1 MVGALVDFGIQNGVK
16 TFLADVAADNASSC
30 GVMCSLGFAP
40 SENGTFRRS
49 GTKTEYKNLTFR
61 KDL

>member
-16 TFLADVAADNASSC
+16 TFLADVAADNAGSC
-30 GVMCSLGFAP
+30 GVMRSLGFTP
-40 SENGTFRRS
+40 TENGTFRRS
-49 GTKTEYKNLTFR
+49 GTEAEYKNLTFR